1 MARKK
6 TEGKTMPATMEPKTT
21 KPVRLDLSPEDHHLL
36 RKKAADA
43 NMSMA
48 AFARMMLIKLIRGG
62 AK

>member
-6 TEGKTMPATMEPKTT
+6 VEATVPAIAEPKT
-21 KPVRLDLSPEDHHLL
+21 KPVRLDLTPEDHHLL

-43 NMSMA
+43 NMSMSA
-48 AFARMMLIKLIRGG
+48 YAKSQLLKLLKGT